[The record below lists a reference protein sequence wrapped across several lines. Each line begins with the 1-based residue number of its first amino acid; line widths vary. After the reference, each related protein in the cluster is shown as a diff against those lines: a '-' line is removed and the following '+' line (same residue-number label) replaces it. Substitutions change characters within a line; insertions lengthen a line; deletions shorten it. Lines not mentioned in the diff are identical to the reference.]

1 MAKKKVITEKDIIK
15 AYMNYTLEKGMRP
28 ASVYAFAKQIGIQE
42 SDFYKYFG
50 SFEKTERAIFTA
62 FFDNTLSLLKK
73 NEEFRGFD
81 AKNKLISFYY
91 TFFEVLKA
99 NRSYVVFALDKEKLN
114 PMHPAALSDLK
125 KMFIAFIEEIGI
137 ETIDFKQEKLEK
149 AKNKGIKE
157 WSWAQFLFILKFWI
171 EDGSADFEKTDVLI
185 EKSISTGFVLLD
197 AATLSSV
204 FDLGKFLYKEKVMGS

>member
-1 MAKKKVITEKDIIK
+1 MAKKKVITEKNIIS
-15 AYMNYTLEKGMRP
+15 AYMKYTLEKGVRP
-28 ASVYAFAKQIGIQE
+28 ASVYAFAKHMGIKE
-42 SDFYKYFG
+42 NDFYKHFG

-62 FFDNTLSLLKK
+62 FFDNTMTVLKK
-73 NEEFRGFD
+73 NEEFQSFD

-99 NRSYVVFALDKEKLN
+99 NRSYVVFALGREKFH
-114 PMHPAALSDLK
+114 PMYTAVLSDLK
-125 KMFIAFIEEIGI
+125 KLFIAFVDEIGI
-137 ETIDFKQEKLEK
+137 ETIDLKQEKLEK
-149 AKNKGIKE
+149 AKSRGIKE
-157 WSWAQFLFILKFWI
+157 GSWAQFLFILKFWL

-185 EKSISTGFVLLD
+185 EKSVSTGFVLLD

>member
-1 MAKKKVITEKDIIK
+1 MAKKKVTTEKDIIS
-15 AYMNYTLEKGMRP
+15 AYMKYTLEKGMRP
-28 ASVYAFAKQIGIQE
+28 ASVYTFAQHMSIKE
-42 SDFYKYFG
+42 SDFYKHFG

-73 NEEFRGFD
+73 NEEYQSFD

-99 NRSYVVFALDKEKLN
+99 NRSYVVFALNNEKLK
-114 PMHPAALSDLK
+114 PKQPAALSDLK
-125 KMFIAFIEEIGI
+125 SLFTTFIDDIGI

-149 AKNKGIKE
+149 AKNRGIKE
-157 WSWAQFLFILKFWI
+157 WTWAQFLFILKFWM

-185 EKSISTGFVLLD
+185 EKSVTTGFVLLD
-197 AATLSSV
+197 TATLSSV
-204 FDLGKFLYKEKVMGS
+204 FDLGKFLYKEKVRGS

>member
-1 MAKKKVITEKDIIK
+1 MAKKKVTTEKDIIK
-15 AYMNYTLEKGMRP
+15 AYMKYTLDKGVHP
-28 ASVYAFAKQIGIQE
+28 ASVYAFAQHMGIKE

-62 FFDNTLSLLKK
+62 FFNNALSLLEK
-73 NEEFRGFD
+73 NEEYQGFD

-99 NRSYVVFALDKEKLN
+99 NRSYVVFALNKEKLK

-125 KMFIAFIEEIGI
+125 NLFTAFIEDIGI

-149 AKNKGIKE
+149 AKKNGIKE
-157 WSWAQFLFILKFWI
+157 WSWAQFLFILKFWL

-185 EKSISTGFVLLD
+185 EKSVSTGFVLLD

-204 FDLGKFLYKEKVMGS
+204 FDLGKFLYKEKIMGS